1 MNYKRHLVSRLEH
14 DLLLVKHQVF
24 KFLQISKNDNMKS
37 LMNILILALAAN
49 VAFSADVN
57 NLGPE
62 NDVKFFQGSFESAKY
77 KAGEEGKLFFV
88 EFYADWC
95 TPCKWMDKTT
105 FRNENVVQILNNNYV
120 ALKMDIE
127 SQEGSLLKH
136 KYSVRMLPTILI
148 FNSEGDL
155 VERVEKTLSSDSMV
169 SLLSFHD
176 NPKNRTVQNRKENSN
191 PAIYADDRGP
201 KLDNLYT
208 QYQIAERFRT
218 NYKLQIANYFNY
230 NDAYEKVKELKETFI
245 EPIVVLNT
253 YMDNTTQYRVLM
265 GEFKTIEEAE
275 SFRKILK
282 NDFEIDSIIY

>member
-1 MNYKRHLVSRLEH
+1 
-14 DLLLVKHQVF
+14 
-24 KFLQISKNDNMKS
+24 MKS
-37 LMNILILALAAN
+37 LMNILFIALLVNTNMNASTSNN
-49 VAFSADVN
+49 VVN
-57 NLGPE
+57 PDNT
-62 NDVKFFQGSFESAKY
+62 VKYFQGSFDNAKS

-105 FRNENVVQILNNNYV
+105 FRNENVVNILNNNYV

-127 SQEGSLLKH
+127 STEGSLLKH
-136 KYSVRMLPTILI
+136 QYSVRMLPTILI
-148 FNSEGDL
+148 FNSEGEI

-176 NPKNRTVQNRKENSN
+176 NPVNRKVFNHEENSSPSVYEEN
-191 PAIYADDRGP
+191 RGP
-201 KLDNLYT
+201 NLDNLYS
-208 QYQIAERFRT
+208 QYQMAERFRT

-230 NDAYEKVKELKETFI
+230 TDAYEKVKELKEEFV

-265 GEFKTIEEAE
+265 GEFKSIEDAE
-275 SFRKILK
+275 SFRKVLK
-282 NDFEIDSIIY
+282 SDFEIDSIIY